1 MEQFIKERIL
11 IKSYLICSAPRVW
24 LQLLSY
30 SPPLK
35 STNSFHSRKINLLTV
50 SGTSWLSL
58 ARSLSLYF
66 FSLSEKPVVS
76 RTTPIQ
82 IKTSPQGPAADLTS
96 PRKLTLSL
104 ASLIS
109 LFTELRHSHTRPCRA
124 HYSSM
129 NGVDVLTKDEDRTFY
144 FSCSL
149 HAAHQSA
156 EYRLRTWS
164 LLSPIYSL
172 FLRAK
177 YSMQNIPKLARL
189 PQHLQS
195 SSFIKTCSEH
205 CLSSRRYR
213 LLFITHFPY

>member
-11 IKSYLICSAPRVW
+11 IKSYPICSALRVW

-96 PRKLTLSL
+96 PRKLGIINISFHWVATL
-104 ASLIS
+104 
-109 LFTELRHSHTRPCRA
+109 THRPCRA

-129 NGVDVLTKDEDRTFY
+129 NGVDVLTKDKDRTFY